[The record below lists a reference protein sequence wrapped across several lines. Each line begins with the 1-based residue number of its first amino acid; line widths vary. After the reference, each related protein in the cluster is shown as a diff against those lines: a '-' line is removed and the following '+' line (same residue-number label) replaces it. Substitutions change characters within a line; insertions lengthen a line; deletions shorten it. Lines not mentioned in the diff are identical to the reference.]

1 MILLLAFCFVVIG
14 IFNLK
19 QQGSLT
25 NKFKSKAISVVCNVI
40 SVILFIN
47 YYGIARGIFIYL
59 AVVALLGMIITLINT
74 RRISMSNKE

>member
-1 MILLLAFCFVVIG
+1 MILLLAFCFVIIG
-14 IFNLK
+14 TFNLK

-47 YYGIARGIFIYL
+47 YYGTARGIFIYL
-59 AVVALLGMIITLINT
+59 AAIALLGMIITLINT
-74 RRISMSNKE
+74 RHISTSHKD